1 MVSYILKIKNVQ
13 EEEFTYTYEDSKAF
27 FYKRANIGFANERYP
42 QNFELV
48 EPIYERE
55 DSAQVKSMYNHIL
68 ELFTSYDEPLTF
80 TIIFREEFLESDPVE
95 TVIFD
100 ETAYYISYTIKYRNE
115 IRNSLVE
122 MYPSNLYASLLF
134 SNEQHS

>member
-13 EEEFTYTYEDSKAF
+13 GEEFTYTYEDSKAF

-68 ELFTSYDEPLTF
+68 EHFTSYDEPLTF
-80 TIIFREEFLESDPVE
+80 TIDDYKRIMALSNIDDKKSISNVAWCCDGTF
-95 TVIFD
+95 
-100 ETAYYISYTIKYRNE
+100 YYCLWRW
-115 IRNSLVE
+115 
-122 MYPSNLYASLLF
+122 
-134 SNEQHS
+134 